1 MKGKV
6 PLGGPATWD
15 REDPDAG
22 LVVTPQLNMIHPED
36 LYSFKRSSYSV
47 SPPFFNFHCS
57 VPDPWLM
64 FGPGAKSP
72 KGSRPLHDDTGR
84 ALDAA

>member
-22 LVVTPQLNMIHPED
+22 LVVTPQLNMIHLED
-36 LYSFKRSSYSV
+36 LYSFKRSIFTL
-47 SPPFFNFHCS
+47 PLLC
-57 VPDPWLM
+57 
-64 FGPGAKSP
+64 PGSMADVRKKP
-72 KGSRPLHDDTGR
+72 
-84 ALDAA
+84 